1 MSIRDLLTS
10 HIHKSSP
17 RAESVQAVNDALT
30 SAPGALRLHFD
41 ESNGY
46 TRIPEHP
53 ATQAVEYAMAL
64 IAEDTATLLSGE
76 PADSLAICDA
86 PLVRSTLPPNPRST
100 PMVLHPVRRPSTR
113 RTRLLPQT
121 RHLQPGLTPTY
132 NKNAVH
138 RRRDRHYPC
147 HPSSSDTG
155 ACRKRSFSALFASV
169 P

>member
-86 PLVRSTLPPNPRST
+86 PSCDRLFLRT
-100 PMVLHPVRRPSTR
+100 HARRQWCSTR
-113 RTRLLPQT
+113 CGDRVRAA
-121 RHLQPGLTPTY
+121 RAY
-132 NKNAVH
+132 S
-138 RRRDRHYPC
+138 RRRDTSNP
-147 HPSSSDTG
+147 G
-155 ACRKRSFSALFASV
+155 
-169 P
+169 